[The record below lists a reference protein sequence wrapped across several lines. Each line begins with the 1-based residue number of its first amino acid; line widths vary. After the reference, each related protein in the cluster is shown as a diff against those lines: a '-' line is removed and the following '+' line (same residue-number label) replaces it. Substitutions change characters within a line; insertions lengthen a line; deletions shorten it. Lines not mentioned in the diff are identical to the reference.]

1 MTPDFAETTMD
12 EYLAEARA
20 GLQRVAAVELWD
32 LVDQGALLVD
42 IRPVDQRERDGELPR
57 ATVIGMNVLEWRLA
71 PSSPDR
77 VIDLDAGQK
86 VILVCD
92 QGYSSSLA
100 AARLQRL
107 VIPGATDLVDGF
119 QALLRAGIVER
130 H

>member
-20 GLQRVAAVELWD
+20 GLQRVAAVELWG

-42 IRPVDQRERDGELPR
+42 IRPLEQRERDGELPG

-107 VIPGATDLVDGF
+107 GIPGATDLVDGF